1 MKNKAAAAL
10 AALVLLFSGFTGGFF
25 LGRNT
30 RVQAIQ
36 TTKTV
41 SVQLPGET
49 VVVLK
54 EVLVTLP
61 PETTVPPVSTAPT
74 EAAPSRSNGNTAAN
88 PWETTPKET
97 EPVATAPIAT
107 VPAETAPITTV
118 PTETAPK
125 ATVPAETAPKTTKP
139 KEDTVSF
146 PVNINTASKKELDAL
161 PGIGEVLAQ
170 RIIDY
175 RNANGPF
182 RSVSDLIKVKG
193 IGEKTLAKLK
203 PYATV

>member
-25 LGRNT
+25 LGRNA

-41 SVQLPGET
+41 LQEVPGET
-49 VVVLK
+49 VVIMQ

-61 PETTVPPVSTAPT
+61 PETVPPTQPPQET
-74 EAAPSRSNGNTAAN
+74 IPSRSVGTEQSR
-88 PWETTPKET
+88 ETRET
-97 EPVATAPIAT
+97 EP
-107 VPAETAPITTV
+107 
-118 PTETAPK
+118 
-125 ATVPAETAPKTTKP
+125 
-139 KEDTVSF
+139 KEQQVTF
-146 PVNINTASKKELDAL
+146 PVNINTASARELEAL

-175 RNANGPF
+175 RSANGLF
-182 RSVSDLIKVKG
+182 QSVDALIKVKG

>member
-30 RVQAIQ
+30 RVQTIQ
-36 TTKTV
+36 TTKAILQEV
-41 SVQLPGET
+41 PGEM
-49 VVVLK
+49 VVLTK
-54 EVLVTLP
+54 EILV
-61 PETTVPPVSTAPT
+61 TVPPEAT
-74 EAAPSRSNGNTAAN
+74 E
-88 PWETTPKET
+88 
-97 EPVATAPIAT
+97 AT
-107 VPAETAPITTV
+107 VPPRSDATTTARPV
-118 PTETAPK
+118 E
-125 ATVPAETAPKTTKP
+125 TKP
-139 KEDTVSF
+139 KSTKPAEDKVTF
-146 PVNINTASKKELDAL
+146 PVNINSASKRELDAL

-175 RNANGPF
+175 RSANGPF
-182 RSVSDLIKVKG
+182 QSVDELIRIKG

>member
-1 MKNKAAAAL
+1 MKNKTAAAL
-10 AALVLLFSGFTGGFF
+10 AALVLLFTGFTGGFF

-41 SVQLPGET
+41 LQEVPGDL
-49 VVVLK
+49 VVLTK

-61 PETTVPPVSTAPT
+61 PETSPPQTAPPADST
-74 EAAPSRSNGNTAAN
+74 PSRSNPTVTAK
-88 PWETTPKET
+88 PKETTPK
-97 EPVATAPIAT
+97 ATK
-107 VPAETAPITTV
+107 PAEKKVT
-118 PTETAPK
+118 
-125 ATVPAETAPKTTKP
+125 
-139 KEDTVSF
+139 F
-146 PVNINTASKKELDAL
+146 PVNINTASKRELDAL

-175 RNANGPF
+175 RQANGSF
-182 RSVSDLIKVKG
+182 TSVDELVKIKG

>member
-10 AALVLLFSGFTGGFF
+10 AALVLLFGGFTGGFF

-30 RVQAIQ
+30 RVQTIQ

-41 SVQLPGET
+41 YEQVPGET
-49 VVVLK
+49 VVVMQQ
-54 EVLVTLP
+54 VLVTLP
-61 PETTVPPVSTAPT
+61 APT
-74 EAAPSRSNGNTAAN
+74 AEATQPTSEPTQPPAETSPTRSESAASAS
-88 PWETTPKET
+88 PRETTPK
-97 EPVATAPIAT
+97 A
-107 VPAETAPITTV
+107 
-118 PTETAPK
+118 
-125 ATVPAETAPKTTKP
+125 TKP
-139 KEDTVSF
+139 KEEPVTF
-146 PVNINTASKKELDAL
+146 PVNINTASKRELDAL

-182 RSVSDLIKVKG
+182 SSVDELVNVKG
-193 IGEKTLAKLK
+193 IGEKKLADLK

>member
-1 MKNKAAAAL
+1 MKNKTLAML

-30 RVQAIQ
+30 RVSAIQ

-41 SVQLPGET
+41 YETVPPET
-49 VVVLK
+49 VVVLR

-61 PETTVPPVSTAPT
+61 PETTSPTPETTAPPVKSTSSGST
-74 EAAPSRSNGNTAAN
+74 NPSG
-88 PWETTPKET
+88 K
-97 EPVATAPIAT
+97 
-107 VPAETAPITTV
+107 
-118 PTETAPK
+118 
-125 ATVPAETAPKTTKP
+125 KTSQSK
-139 KEDTVSF
+139 VSF

-175 RNANGPF
+175 RNAHGAF
-182 RSVSDLIKVKG
+182 GSVDELVKVKG

>member
-1 MKNKAAAAL
+1 MKNKAMSTL
-10 AALVLLFSGFTGGFF
+10 IALVLLFGGFTGGFF

-30 RVQAIQ
+30 RVETIQ

-41 SVQLPGET
+41 RETVPGET
-49 VVVLK
+49 VVVLR

-61 PETTVPPVSTAPT
+61 PETVMPTVPP
-74 EAAPSRSNGNTAAN
+74 
-88 PWETTPKET
+88 T
-97 EPVATAPIAT
+97 EPPVRSEPSKQ
-107 VPAETAPITTV
+107 
-118 PTETAPK
+118 TEPK
-125 ATVPAETAPKTTKP
+125 KSSDSSEKKVT
-139 KEDTVSF
+139 F
-146 PVNINTASKKELDAL
+146 PVNINTASKKVLDAL

-182 RSVSDLIKVKG
+182 STVDELTKVKG
-193 IGEKTLAKLK
+193 IGAKTLEKLK

>member
-1 MKNKAAAAL
+1 MKNKAIAAL
-10 AALVLLFSGFTGGFF
+10 ASLVLLFSGFTGGFF

-41 SVQLPGET
+41 SVPVPGET
-49 VVVLK
+49 VVVLR

-61 PETTVPPVSTAPT
+61 PETTIPPASTAPT
-74 EAAPSRSNGNTAAN
+74 APTQAAPADTTPSSTVSSTERESK
-88 PWETTPKET
+88 ETTPK
-97 EPVATAPIAT
+97 ATQ
-107 VPAETAPITTV
+107 
-118 PTETAPK
+118 
-125 ATVPAETAPKTTKP
+125 P
-139 KEDTVSF
+139 KEEKTSY
-146 PVNINTASKKELDAL
+146 PVNINTASKKELDTL

-175 RNANGPF
+175 RSANGPF
-182 RSVSDLIKVKG
+182 SSVDELIKIKG

>member
-1 MKNKAAAAL
+1 MKNKAMAAL
-10 AALVLLFSGFTGGFF
+10 AALVLLFGGFTGGFF

-30 RVQAIQ
+30 RVEIIQ

-41 SVQLPGET
+41 RETVPGET
-49 VVVLK
+49 VVVLR

-61 PETTVPPVSTAPT
+61 QETTLP
-74 EAAPSRSNGNTAAN
+74 
-88 PWETTPKET
+88 
-97 EPVATAPIAT
+97 T
-107 VPAETAPITTV
+107 VPATEPPVRSEPAKQ
-118 PTETAPK
+118 TETK
-125 ATVPAETAPKTTKP
+125 KSSGSTEKKVT
-139 KEDTVSF
+139 F

-182 RSVSDLIKVKG
+182 STVDELTKVKG
-193 IGEKTLAKLK
+193 IGAKTLEKLK

>member
-1 MKNKAAAAL
+1 MKNKAMAAL
-10 AALVLLFSGFTGGFF
+10 AALVLLFGGFPGGFF

-30 RVQAIQ
+30 RVETIQ

-41 SVQLPGET
+41 HETVPGET
-49 VVVLK
+49 VIVMR

-61 PETTVPPVSTAPT
+61 PETQPPT
-74 EAAPSRSNGNTAAN
+74 E
-88 PWETTPKET
+88 ETLPARG
-97 EPVATAPIAT
+97 PVN
-107 VPAETAPITTV
+107 E
-118 PTETAPK
+118 
-125 ATVPAETAPKTTKP
+125 PKTTKP
-139 KEDTVSF
+139 KETKEKEVTF
-146 PVNINTASKKELDAL
+146 PVNINTASKRELDAL

-182 RSVSDLIKVKG
+182 QSVDDLVKVKG
-193 IGEKTLAKLK
+193 IGEKTLEKIK

>member
-1 MKNKAAAAL
+1 MKNKAAAVL

-41 SVQLPGET
+41 VREVPGET
-49 VVVLK
+49 VVVMQ
-54 EVLVTLP
+54 EILVTLP
-61 PETTVPPVSTAPT
+61 PETMPPEETV
-74 EAAPSRSNGNTAAN
+74 PSRSGAVTSEK
-88 PWETTPKET
+88 PRETTPKST
-97 EPVATAPIAT
+97 K
-107 VPAETAPITTV
+107 PAE
-118 PTETAPK
+118 K
-125 ATVPAETAPKTTKP
+125 K
-139 KEDTVSF
+139 VSY
-146 PVNINTASKKELDAL
+146 PVNINTASRRELEAL

-182 RSVSDLIKVKG
+182 HSVDDLVKVKG
-193 IGEKTLAKLK
+193 IGEKTLEKIK

>member
-1 MKNKAAAAL
+1 MKNKAMAAL
-10 AALVLLFSGFTGGFF
+10 AALVLLFGGFTGGFF

-30 RVQAIQ
+30 RVETIQ

-41 SVQLPGET
+41 RETVPGET
-49 VVVLK
+49 VVVLR

-61 PETTVPPVSTAPT
+61 PETTPP
-74 EAAPSRSNGNTAAN
+74 
-88 PWETTPKET
+88 
-97 EPVATAPIAT
+97 T
-107 VPAETAPITTV
+107 VPATEPPVRSEPAKQ
-118 PTETAPK
+118 TETK
-125 ATVPAETAPKTTKP
+125 KSSGSTEKKVT
-139 KEDTVSF
+139 F

-175 RNANGPF
+175 RSANGPF
-182 RSVSDLIKVKG
+182 STVDELTKVKG
-193 IGEKTLAKLK
+193 IGEKTLEKLK

>member
-1 MKNKAAAAL
+1 MKNKAMAAL
-10 AALVLLFSGFTGGFF
+10 AAMVLLFVGFTGGFF

-30 RVQAIQ
+30 RMETIQ

-41 SVQLPGET
+41 HETVPGET
-49 VVVLK
+49 VVVLR

-61 PETTVPPVSTAPT
+61 PETTLPTVPSTEPPV
-74 EAAPSRSNGNTAAN
+74 RSE
-88 PWETTPKET
+88 PVKQT
-97 EPVATAPIAT
+97 EPKKSSDSSEKKVT
-107 VPAETAPITTV
+107 
-118 PTETAPK
+118 
-125 ATVPAETAPKTTKP
+125 
-139 KEDTVSF
+139 F

-175 RNANGPF
+175 RSANGPF
-182 RSVSDLIKVKG
+182 STVDELTKVKG
-193 IGEKTLAKLK
+193 IGAKTLEKLK

>member
-1 MKNKAAAAL
+1 MKNKTTALL
-10 AALVLLFSGFTGGFF
+10 AALVLLFGGFTGGFF

-30 RVQAIQ
+30 RVQTIQ

-41 SVQLPGET
+41 YQEVPGET
-49 VVVLK
+49 VIVMQ

-61 PETTVPPVSTAPT
+61 PETIPATEPT
-74 EAAPSRSNGNTAAN
+74 ETIPSRSNTTTEKKTENKAKE
-88 PWETTPKET
+88 ETVT
-97 EPVATAPIAT
+97 
-107 VPAETAPITTV
+107 
-118 PTETAPK
+118 
-125 ATVPAETAPKTTKP
+125 
-139 KEDTVSF
+139 F
-146 PVNINTASKKELDAL
+146 PVNINTASKRQLEAL

-175 RNANGPF
+175 RNANGAF
-182 RSVSDLIKVKG
+182 KSVDDLVKVKG

>member
-1 MKNKAAAAL
+1 MKNKAMAAL
-10 AALVLLFSGFTGGFF
+10 AALVLLFGGFTGGFF

-30 RVQAIQ
+30 RVETIH

-41 SVQLPGET
+41 HETVPGET
-49 VVVLK
+49 VVVLR

-61 PETTVPPVSTAPT
+61 PETSSPTAPATEPPV
-74 EAAPSRSNGNTAAN
+74 RSE
-88 PWETTPKET
+88 PVKQT
-97 EPVATAPIAT
+97 EPKKSSDSSEKKVT
-107 VPAETAPITTV
+107 
-118 PTETAPK
+118 
-125 ATVPAETAPKTTKP
+125 
-139 KEDTVSF
+139 F

-175 RNANGPF
+175 RSANGPF
-182 RSVSDLIKVKG
+182 STVDELTKVKG
-193 IGEKTLAKLK
+193 IGAKTLEKLK

>member
-1 MKNKAAAAL
+1 MKNKAMAAL
-10 AALVLLFSGFTGGFF
+10 AAMVLLFGGFTGGFF

-30 RVQAIQ
+30 RVETIQ

-41 SVQLPGET
+41 RETVPGET
-49 VVVLK
+49 VVVLR

-61 PETTVPPVSTAPT
+61 PETVMPTVPP
-74 EAAPSRSNGNTAAN
+74 
-88 PWETTPKET
+88 T
-97 EPVATAPIAT
+97 EPPVRSEPSKQ
-107 VPAETAPITTV
+107 AE
-118 PTETAPK
+118 PK
-125 ATVPAETAPKTTKP
+125 KSSGSSEKKVT
-139 KEDTVSF
+139 F

-175 RNANGPF
+175 RSANGPF
-182 RSVSDLIKVKG
+182 STVDDLTKVKG
-193 IGEKTLAKLK
+193 IGAKTLEKLK

>member
-10 AALVLLFSGFTGGFF
+10 AALVLLFGGFTGGFF

-30 RVQAIQ
+30 RVGTIQ

-41 SVQLPGET
+41 NIEVPGET
-49 VVVLK
+49 VVVLQ

-61 PETTVPPVSTAPT
+61 PETLPPTQPVETV
-74 EAAPSRSNGNTAAN
+74 PSRSGSGTSSQSRETAKADDSPSKNTR
-88 PWETTPKET
+88 PKEEKVT
-97 EPVATAPIAT
+97 
-107 VPAETAPITTV
+107 
-118 PTETAPK
+118 
-125 ATVPAETAPKTTKP
+125 
-139 KEDTVSF
+139 F

-175 RNANGPF
+175 RCANGPF
-182 RSVSDLIKVKG
+182 KSVNDLVKVKG
-193 IGEKTLAKLK
+193 IGEKTLEKLK

>member
-1 MKNKAAAAL
+1 MRNKATTIL
-10 AALVLLFSGFTGGFF
+10 VCLVLLFSGFTGGFF

-41 SVQLPGET
+41 SVTVPGET
-49 VVVLK
+49 VVVMT

-61 PETTVPPVSTAPT
+61 PATTIPPVSTAPT
-74 EAAPSRSNGNTAAN
+74 VPRETIPSQTVPVSDSR
-88 PWETTPKET
+88 PKETTPN
-97 EPVATAPIAT
+97 
-107 VPAETAPITTV
+107 
-118 PTETAPK
+118 
-125 ATVPAETAPKTTKP
+125 TTKP
-139 KEDTVSF
+139 KEEQSSY
-146 PVNINTASKKELDAL
+146 PVNINTASKKQLDTL
-161 PGIGEVLAQ
+161 PGIGDVLAQ

-182 RSVSDLIKVKG
+182 SSVDDLIKIKG

>member
-1 MKNKAAAAL
+1 MKNKAVAAL
-10 AALVLLFSGFTGGFF
+10 TALVLLFSGFTGGFF

-41 SVQLPGET
+41 SIEVPGET
-49 VVVLK
+49 VVVMK
-54 EVLVTLP
+54 EVPVTLP
-61 PETTVPPVSTAPT
+61 PETTVPPVSTAPADST
-74 EAAPSRSNGNTAAN
+74 SGSK
-88 PWETTPKET
+88 ETTSE
-97 EPVATAPIAT
+97 ATKPRET
-107 VPAETAPITTV
+107 VPQ
-118 PTETAPK
+118 
-125 ATVPAETAPKTTKP
+125 TTKP
-139 KEDTVSF
+139 KEQKVSF

-182 RSVSDLIKVKG
+182 GSVSDLVKVKG

>member
-10 AALVLLFSGFTGGFF
+10 AALVLLFGGFTGGFF

-30 RVQAIQ
+30 RVGTIQ

-41 SVQLPGET
+41 NVEVPGET
-49 VVVLK
+49 VVILQ

-61 PETTVPPVSTAPT
+61 PETLPPTQPAGTVPSRTGGGSSTQSGDASRVDDS
-74 EAAPSRSNGNTAAN
+74 PSTS
-88 PWETTPKET
+88 
-97 EPVATAPIAT
+97 
-107 VPAETAPITTV
+107 
-118 PTETAPK
+118 
-125 ATVPAETAPKTTKP
+125 TKP
-139 KEDTVSF
+139 REEKVTF

-175 RNANGPF
+175 RSANGPF
-182 RSVSDLIKVKG
+182 KSMNDLVKVKG
-193 IGEKTLAKLK
+193 IGEKTLEKLK